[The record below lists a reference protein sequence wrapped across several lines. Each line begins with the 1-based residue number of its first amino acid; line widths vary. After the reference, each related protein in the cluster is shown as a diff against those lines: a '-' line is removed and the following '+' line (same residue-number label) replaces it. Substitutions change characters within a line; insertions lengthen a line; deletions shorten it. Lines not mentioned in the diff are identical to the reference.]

1 MRILCMSL
9 LSLCLADPCFAAV
22 ADHFESPAVHALE
35 LSSGGGLLYAVHT
48 ADHRLVVFSL
58 AGNAPER
65 VAEIPVGLEPVTVR
79 ERPGS
84 GQVWVVNHLSDSISI
99 VDVATRRVVD
109 TILVG
114 DEPTDVVF
122 AGDPQR
128 AFVCLSQEDRL
139 LVLDPDQPR
148 AAGTSMPLEGS
159 DPRSLAVSPDN
170 STLYVA
176 IHESGNESTAIHFE
190 VVDALGGPPAPD
202 PPMAPGLPPAPRT
215 ALIVNYDGSVW
226 RDEAG
231 GDWSAAVGYTLLD
244 NDVIAVDANSLVAGQ
259 VWRGVGTH
267 LFNLAVNPVSG
278 DVIAT
283 SQEAHN
289 EVRFEPNLNGVFA
302 DSRVAVLGTGGQ
314 VDVANLNPHVDRQL
328 PGDPI
333 TRQQSVSIPL
343 DVVVSPDGNRVYV
356 ASFGSSKI
364 AVLDGQGST
373 LRQIP
378 TGAGPAALGLAG
390 NRLYVLERF
399 GSDLAWID
407 LDTDAVDRT
416 SLGFDPTPTDVRDG
430 RAIFYD
436 ASNSMYGDV
445 SCATCHLFGGMD
457 NISWDLGD
465 PTGQMVPPPP
475 AADPLDQIPDFH
487 PMKGPMA
494 TQSLKGLSGTEPLHW
509 RGDKATL
516 ADFNGAFTS
525 LLGADAQ
532 LGPGE
537 MALFES
543 FVFSMRYP
551 PNPFRELDGSLPAS
565 LNGADPVSGEQLY
578 LTGNLVGGLDCVSC
592 HTLPTGENGLII
604 PANALQE
611 DEAKVVPQLR
621 NLYEKT
627 RFDDQ
632 AAANVRGFG
641 FTHDGAVDDLSTFL
655 EFPGFTFGS
664 VSDQRDVE
672 AFLLA
677 FDTGT
682 HPGVGAQWCANG
694 SADPQ
699 GEARLATLM
708 TASELGSIE
717 LVAKGKSADGLPF
730 GWTYANDGTWVPSR
744 AADPPVSTA
753 SLLAGAGPGTEITFT
768 GVLVGEGVRLGI
780 DRDEDGSLDTDEVLG
795 GGDPGDPLVQ
805 PDGTQPT
812 GAPGWSGNR
821 LALQVTGPVP
831 ASSTANF
838 LLRAPVSA
846 GAVVDVFDLRGRR
859 VKALHTGTVE
869 RGEMPLVW
877 DLRDVRGRP
886 VASGVYLVQARTDV
900 ETISRKVVVVR

>member
-1 MRILCMSL
+1 
-9 LSLCLADPCFAAV
+9 
-22 ADHFESPAVHALE
+22 
-35 LSSGGGLLYAVHT
+35 
-48 ADHRLVVFSL
+48 
-58 AGNAPER
+58 
-65 VAEIPVGLEPVTVR
+65 
-79 ERPGS
+79 
-84 GQVWVVNHLSDSISI
+84 
-99 VDVATRRVVD
+99 
-109 TILVG
+109 
-114 DEPTDVVF
+114 
-122 AGDPQR
+122 
-128 AFVCLSQEDRL
+128 
-139 LVLDPDQPR
+139 
-148 AAGTSMPLEGS
+148 
-159 DPRSLAVSPDN
+159 
-170 STLYVA
+170 
-176 IHESGNESTAIHFE
+176 
-190 VVDALGGPPAPD
+190 
-202 PPMAPGLPPAPRT
+202 
-215 ALIVNYDGSVW
+215 
-226 RDEAG
+226 
-231 GDWSAAVGYTLLD
+231 
-244 NDVIAVDANSLVAGQ
+244 
-259 VWRGVGTH
+259 
-267 LFNLAVNPVSG
+267 
-278 DVIAT
+278 
-283 SQEAHN
+283 
-289 EVRFEPNLNGVFA
+289 
-302 DSRVAVLGTGGQ
+302 
-314 VDVANLNPHVDRQL
+314 
-328 PGDPI
+328 
-333 TRQQSVSIPL
+333 
-343 DVVVSPDGNRVYV
+343 
-356 ASFGSSKI
+356 
-364 AVLDGQGST
+364 
-373 LRQIP
+373 
-378 TGAGPAALGLAG
+378 
-390 NRLYVLERF
+390 
-399 GSDLAWID
+399 
-407 LDTDAVDRT
+407 
-416 SLGFDPTPTDVRDG
+416 
-430 RAIFYD
+430 
-436 ASNSMYGDV
+436 
-445 SCATCHLFGGMD
+445 
-457 NISWDLGD
+457 
-465 PTGQMVPPPP
+465 
-475 AADPLDQIPDFH
+475 
-487 PMKGPMA
+487 MKGPMA

-632 AAANVRGFG
+632 TAANVRGFG